1 MSVDD
6 PVWLVCEAGRDA
18 FMAKLDFEAAYQH
31 VPVHSDD
38 QGLLAVKWGDKVY
51 VDSVL
56 PFGLLSAPKIFMAVA
71 DGIA

>member
-1 MSVDD
+1 
-6 PVWLVCEAGRDA
+6 
-18 FMAKLDFEAAYQH
+18 MAKLDFEAAYQH